1 MLSGEEFVFVLPRFV
16 MLEKN
21 CDNICGFQDLWVTL
35 PFTMFVFVSFS
46 MVARSDVSCFFKI
59 VYVAK
64 STMTTTTILDWRA
77 SIKLRWRQRRR
88 RIKGVN
94 CKQHF
99 LAAPVIH
106 LLIDPLID
114 PLIDSLID
122 SFIEWFI
129 DWFIYWMI
137 HSFMFMAVPLQKEEF
152 RFASKHRWRQGRG
165 EMKIFII
172 TLCAATVCFA

>member
-21 CDNICGFQDLWVTL
+21 CDTICGFKDLWVIPCHL
-35 PFTMFVFVSFS
+35 RCLSFWVFQCSLVQMFDVFWGLS
-46 MVARSDVSCFFKI
+46 MSRREYNDDNDDARLELRNDHDN
-59 VYVAK
+59 
-64 STMTTTTILDWRA
+64 TRRA
-77 SIKLRWRQRRR
+77 SIKLRWSQRRR

-106 LLIDPLID
+106 LLIY
-114 PLIDSLID
+114 
-122 SFIEWFI
+122 SFIEWF
-129 DWFIYWMI
+129 I

-165 EMKIFII
+165 EMKKFII

>member
-1 MLSGEEFVFVLPRFV
+1 

-114 PLIDSLID
+114 SLID

-129 DWFIYWMI
+129 
-137 HSFMFMAVPLQKEEF
+137 HSCSWQF
-152 RFASKHRWRQGRG
+152 RCKKRSFASLRSIDDVRDEVKW
-165 EMKIFII
+165 KY
-172 TLCAATVCFA
+172 L